1 MNSEK
6 DNHIYIIKK
15 NNKLIITIIIIHI
28 CFLIVKNSG
37 ITDILKEKNIFYGV
51 LINMIYQLTL
61 IIMIGVAMKQYLIT
75 SFKKFK
81 ADRISVNIKR
91 VLAGVG
97 IAFLLSCIAGIIE
110 MTVCSNISVP
120 ANQSNVNGYFVDYP
134 ILAVIMSV
142 IMAPFTEEIIYR
154 GILFRFFSKYG
165 ELCAVLVTGFLFG
178 TMHMLSSFGNANIL
192 LFLCQWLDYFL
203 IGLFLGFIYKKYK
216 NIWINVSIHGTW
228 NLIGAGMILTKIMLT
243 K

>member
-37 ITDILKEKNIFYGV
+37 ITDLLKEKNIFYGV
-51 LINMIYQLTL
+51 LINMFYQLTL
-61 IIMIGVAMKQYLIT
+61 IIMIGVAMKQYLNT
-75 SFKKFK
+75 SLKKFK

-192 LFLCQWLDYFL
+192 LFLCQWLEYFL
-203 IGLFLGFIYKKYK
+203 SGILLGFIYKKYK